1 MDGVARVHKN
11 RTFSFVPS
19 LCKEMVL
26 FAGEH
31 RTQNVKSSVCVRITR
46 SGWKHFICLVLVF
59 ILLGYVCIKLQ
70 ENEFSGNHAVVLSQK
85 VNKD

>member
-19 LCKEMVL
+19 LCKEIVL

-31 RTQNVKSSVCVRITR
+31 RKQNVKSSVCVRITG
-46 SGWKHFICLVLVF
+46 SGWKLFICLVLVF